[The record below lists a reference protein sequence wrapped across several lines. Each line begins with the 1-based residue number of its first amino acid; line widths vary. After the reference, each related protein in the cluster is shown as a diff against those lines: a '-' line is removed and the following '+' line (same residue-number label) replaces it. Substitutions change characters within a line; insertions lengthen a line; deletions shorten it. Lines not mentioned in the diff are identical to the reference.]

1 MSAPIKGPVE
11 DPSLILQSYTRGD
24 YTISTDPTRLD
35 ADAIFGYL
43 SRSYWASARP
53 REVLDLSLLHSLNF
67 GLYYAGAEMQ
77 AGAMKGEREEQVG
90 LARIVTDYA
99 TFAYLC
105 DVYILEEHRGDGLGK
120 WLIETAINDPTL
132 KNINRFMLATR
143 DAHGL
148 YAQFGFAPFAKPEI
162 WMERLRIQP

>member
-1 MSAPIKGPVE
+1 MSAPTKDPA
-11 DPSLILQSYTRGD
+11 DPSLILQSYTRGS
-24 YTISTDPTRLD
+24 YTISTDPARLD
-35 ADAIFGYL
+35 ADAIYGYL

-53 REVLDLSLLHSLNF
+53 RELLELSLLHSLNF

-77 AGAMKGEREEQVG
+77 GKEEQVG
-90 LARIVTDYA
+90 LARIITDYA

-120 WLIETAINDPTL
+120 WLIETVINDSTL

-148 YAQFGFAPFAKPEI
+148 YAQFGFGPFAKPEL
-162 WMERLRIQP
+162 WMERMRIQP